1 MPNVFMQSGFSPGAV
16 TKYFLLTSLMFT
28 AIIEQSISTL
38 ILLKKVWE
46 LEFNLTNHFHTIGDR
61 DVEMIVID
69 YDY

>member
-1 MPNVFMQSGFSPGAV
+1 MQSGFSPGAV
-16 TKYFLLTSLMFT
+16 TKYFLMFT

>member
-1 MPNVFMQSGFSPGAV
+1 MQSGFSPVAV

-46 LEFNLTNHFHTIGDR
+46 LEFNLTNHFHTNIGDR
-61 DVEMIVID
+61 DVGIIVTDHD
-69 YDY
+69 Y